1 MRINLIPVRSWE
13 MMWNKIFRTWTQEG
27 RISVTVMFAIATA
40 ICQIFQTQVAL
51 EAGKRLG
58 HWIPYRRLCASTV
71 NMEGYVDFVYIV

>member
-1 MRINLIPVRSWE
+1 
-13 MMWNKIFRTWTQEG
+13 
-27 RISVTVMFAIATA
+27 MFAIATA